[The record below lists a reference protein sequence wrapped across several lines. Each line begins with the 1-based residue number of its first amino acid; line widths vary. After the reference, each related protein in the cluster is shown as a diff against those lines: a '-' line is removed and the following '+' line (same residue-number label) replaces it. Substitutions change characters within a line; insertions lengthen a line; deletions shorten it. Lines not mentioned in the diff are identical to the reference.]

1 MVETLSSLPYRSSPI
16 FDEETLPQTLRRD
29 HRTKQ
34 GVWGVIR
41 VLSGQLKFVITAT
54 GEARMLDPETPGLVL
69 PNELHYVEVVGRV
82 RMQVD
87 FYHSC
92 PRVPQRTPPT

>member
-16 FDEETLPQTLRRD
+16 FDEETLPQALRRD

-41 VLSGQLKFVITAT
+41 VLSGRLKFVITAT
-54 GEARMLDPETPGLVL
+54 GETHMLDPETPGLVL
-69 PNELHYVEVVGRV
+69 PDQLHYVEVVGPV
-82 RMQVD
+82 QMQVD
-87 FYHSC
+87 FYDSC
-92 PRVPQRTPPT
+92 PRVP